1 MPRYKPNDE
10 ELDPSYGGKPASPVV
25 PPESGGEPGEEA
37 AEPKQSVDEENAEG
51 AEILIAKNKLPDVKE
66 GDECTFKVT
75 KDFGDEFS
83 LEYVKEAKPEEDE
96 PQTNDDN
103 MASVGSDF
111 AAMAGK
117 E

>member
-1 MPRYKPNDE
+1 MPKYTPSDE
-10 ELDPSYGGKPASPVV
+10 ELDPSYGGKPAAPAT
-25 PPESGGEPGEEA
+25 PLEGGEAGEKEA
-37 AEPKQSVDEENAEG
+37 SPEQSVDEENAG
-51 AEILIAKNKLPDVKE
+51 SSEILIAKDKLPDVKE
-66 GDECTFKVT
+66 GDQCTFKVT

-83 LEYVKEAKPEEDE
+83 LEYVKEAKPEGK
-96 PQTNDDN
+96 PQTNDEN